1 VQPTDSLSQ
10 VGFRVFPHEDR
21 PGGHERDTRIQPKGL
36 VAGPGDRL
44 MMAKQMATRV
54 LLALSSLAAIALAG
68 GASIRL

>member
-1 VQPTDSLSQ
+1 VQPTDSRSQ
-10 VGFRVFPHEDR
+10 VGFCVFSTKTAQE
-21 PGGHERDTRIQPKGL
+21 GHERDTRIQPKGL

-44 MMAKQMATRV
+44 MMAKHMATRV